1 MSTLKTLN
9 GNQTIAEAV
18 RQVDPD
24 VLAAYP
30 ITPSTAIVETI
41 AKFKADGQITGE
53 FVCPESEHSA
63 MSVCIGAASAG
74 GRVMTA
80 TASQGLALMWEMLF
94 IAAGLRLPIVAGI
107 ANRALSAPI
116 NIHGD
121 HSDTMGARD
130 SGWIQIYSENCQE
143 AYDNFIQAF
152 RIAEHLDVRTPVLVG
167 LDGFIIS
174 H

>member
-1 MSTLKTLN
+1 MRTKKILS
-9 GNQTIAEAV
+9 GNEAIAEAV

-24 VLAAYP
+24 VMAAYP
-30 ITPSTAIVETI
+30 ITPSTKIVETI
-41 AKFKADGQITGE
+41 AQFVADGLLSGE

-63 MSVCIGAASAG
+63 MSVCIGAAAAG

-80 TASQGLALMWEMLF
+80 TASQGLALMWEMLY
-94 IAAGLRLPIVAGI
+94 IAAALRLPIVAAI

-121 HSDTMGARD
+121 HSDMMGARD

-152 RIAEHLDVRTPVLVG
+152 RIAEH
-167 LDGFIIS
+167 